1 MSEDEES
8 LIEEII
14 KVIITAKGDAGQNTN
29 SKRKIL
35 PEIKVT
41 DFSSS
46 RDINDYVTT
55 EEVPLPDS
63 SNKGLLYVGNE
74 FESEPSDLMPESF
87 MSFLSSCKGL
97 ISDINIHSEERVDAD
112 DWIEIFDKKIED
124 DLKHEAEAEEKRR
137 QDEMRMLERL
147 RRIAER
153 KKIRKILKPLINT
166 IPSQDPFLSSR
177 SCHDRV
183 CYLPLQQLKSKLKKY
198 LIKHPTILQSFSFSN
213 ATAQPPLST
222 KQAIQL
228 LEERFNAFIKTELN
242 ESSLCLNIE
251 GQRIDDVRN
260 IAKKAEDSIKVKV
273 EPVDSV
279 KEYKLSDILKVS
291 PKKTSEKIQRLKW
304 KYDSKDGTL
313 EQEKRL
319 RFKEKISKDQS
330 SVTMMLEEKKKV
342 KKTKIDR
349 SEKKR
354 RSQKRKYMKESK
366 EIIHVYIKGLEEV
379 QKPSSR
385 QEQVKPNKKF
395 LSSQIGKPFDLAITR
410 TIFSLTVGRN
420 L

>member
-46 RDINDYVTT
+46 KDINDYVIT
-55 EEVPLPDS
+55 EEVPLPDA
-63 SNKGLLYVGNE
+63 SNRGLLNVGNE

-124 DLKHEAEAEEKRR
+124 DLKHEAEAEEERR

-198 LIKHPTILQSFSFSN
+198 LIKHPTILQSFSSFN
-213 ATAQPPLST
+213 VTAHPPLST
-222 KQAIQL
+222 KEAIQL

-313 EQEKRL
+313 EHEKRL
-319 RFKEKISKDQS
+319 RFKELSEDQS
-330 SVTMMLEEKKKV
+330 SVKKSLEEKKKV
-342 KKTKIDR
+342 QKTKVDR

-354 RSQKRKYMKESK
+354 RSQKRKFMKESK

-410 TIFSLTVGRN
+410 TIFSLTVGVH